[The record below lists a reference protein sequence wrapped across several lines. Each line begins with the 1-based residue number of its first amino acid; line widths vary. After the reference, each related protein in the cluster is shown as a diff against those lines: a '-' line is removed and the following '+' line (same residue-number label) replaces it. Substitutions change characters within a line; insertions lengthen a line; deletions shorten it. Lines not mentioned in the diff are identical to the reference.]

1 MTTIASI
8 YRDIR
13 DRVTGAAHRREAS
26 ALRADRDASLERAA
40 DLRARAADA
49 IDVRESGDNYD
60 ATAPVSLHA

>member
-1 MTTIASI
+1 MSIAST
-8 YRDIR
+8 IR
-13 DRVTGAAHRREAS
+13 GVIDRVTGKEHRREAS

-40 DLRARAADA
+40 ILRARADDA